1 MSFDLVFPDVR
12 GETLPSA
19 LEEAKR
25 AGAGG
30 GGVRVRAYTHT
41 RTHTHTHTKYTDPSK
56 GEMSQRGRM
65 LSLEDTI

>member
-30 GGVRVRAYTHT
+30 GGLRVRAYTHT
-41 RTHTHTHTKYTDPSK
+41 HTHTHTHSHQIYGSF
-56 GEMSQRGRM
+56 
-65 LSLEDTI
+65 